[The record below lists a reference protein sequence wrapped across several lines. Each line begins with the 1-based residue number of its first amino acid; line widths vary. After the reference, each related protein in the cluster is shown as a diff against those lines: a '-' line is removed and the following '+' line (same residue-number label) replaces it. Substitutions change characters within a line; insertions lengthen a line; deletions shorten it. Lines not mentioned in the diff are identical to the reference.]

1 MMGILLVVLGIILG
15 AVLLSA
21 VVIALAVYFDI
32 NLETDSQKNERLRN
46 ETTTTIHYLPPIT
59 KAGPRSHHH

>member
-46 ETTTTIHYLPPIT
+46 ETTTTIHYLAPIT
-59 KAGPRSHHH
+59 QAGPRSHHH